1 MGNTSPGPTRETA
14 QGAQPPRPRGVF
26 GGGVWSLGH
35 VAGIELAIDHSW
47 LLIFGLISFSL
58 SRTFAAEQASWGQ
71 PEIWTAA
78 LLAAILFFAS
88 ILLHEL
94 GHSLV
99 ALRLGVPVRSITL
112 FIFGGLARLDR
123 EPERPRDEVAIA
135 VAGPLVSVG
144 LGILFSAAA
153 ALLPAATLPAQLV
166 GAVFRWLG
174 TINLALAAF
183 NAVPGFPL
191 DGGRVLR
198 GIAWAVTGSFARATG
213 IAAAVGA
220 AFAWSLIGFGALAA
234 ILAGQVLGGL
244 WMVFIGWFLLSAARS
259 TVGQVM
265 LQRILSRVRVLEAME
280 SARGACL
287 SGSETVEEVV
297 REALLRRGLRTFFVI
312 GPREELTGLLSLRE
326 LAAVPAERRGAT
338 PVREIMLPV
347 ERLTVLSPAE
357 TGWNALEKMTNQR
370 VNQLPVVDRGRLV
383 GVITRE
389 QLLSLVQAGLA
400 LGVERSP
407 ESPPRSTPP

>member
-1 MGNTSPGPTRETA
+1 MEMKMSSGSRVVRTLVVGMVVVLAAAGGSSARQLEPYRETIEGTLVGFDMMPVSG
-14 QGAQPPRPRGVF
+14 GAVTIPDPAAPDGERV
-26 GGGVWSLGH
+26 VE
-35 VAGIELAIDHSW
+35 VAPFWMGKTEVTWDEFDIW
-47 LLIFGLISFSL
+47 LLG
-58 SRTFAAEQASWGQ
+58 
-71 PEIWTAA
+71 
-78 LLAAILFFAS
+78 
-88 ILLHEL
+88 
-94 GHSLV
+94 
-99 ALRLGVPVRSITL
+99 
-112 FIFGGLARLDR
+112 LDR

>member
-1 MGNTSPGPTRETA
+1 M
-14 QGAQPPRPRGVF
+14 
-26 GGGVWSLGH
+26 
-35 VAGIELAIDHSW
+35 AGIELAIDHSW

-58 SRTFAAEQASWGQ
+58 SRTFAAEQGSWGQ
-71 PEIWTAA
+71 LEIWTAA
-78 LLAAILFFAS
+78 LLAAVLFFAS

-123 EPERPRDEVAIA
+123 DPERPRDEVAIA
-135 VAGPLVSVG
+135 LAGPLVSVG

-174 TINLALAAF
+174 TINLVLAAF

-213 IAAAVGA
+213 IAAATGA
-220 AFAWSLIGFGALAA
+220 AFAWSLMGFGALAA
-234 ILAGQVLGGL
+234 ILAGQLLGGL

-265 LQRILSRVRVLEAME
+265 LERILSRVQVLEAME

-287 SGSETVEEVV
+287 SGRETVEEVV

-312 GPREELTGLLSLRE
+312 GPREELSGLLSLRE
-326 LAAVPAERRGAT
+326 LAAVPAERREAT

-347 ERLTVLSPAE
+347 ERLTILSPAE

-389 QLLSLVQAGLA
+389 QLLTLVQAALA

-407 ESPPRSTPP
+407 ESQPRSAPP